1 MAYAMDTWADTVYC
15 IALSHAKSVP
25 DAEDITQ
32 DVFVRLLKSTLAFED
47 DEHLKAWL
55 ISTTL
60 NRCREMH
67 RTTQRRKTLPVAEL
81 PDTRTSPPADEKI
94 ITKNDAVWNASRYG
108 AMQAIH
114 RPIVAFSGSQE
125 NEIRSR
131 RKGRTVNSNPMNDYR
146 DAMKEAR
153 LSPEQRA
160 RLEEAVFQ
168 ARLRHEEGSVAQSAP
183 RIVTRRTFAIG
194 AAAAFVGL
202 AGFGALNIIG
212 GLPGKPAP
220 NAFGLKAYAL
230 DDPARPSGYT
240 ETLTKNVLT
249 SNVGGYFGAWEDE
262 NGNAVENVLG
272 YAFRFDLECI
282 GDNVESY
289 SYRIEGDGAY
299 FGLTGGKDGIPEEFF
314 PDGSFYVRKYEC
326 SDSLFVTKENQQE
339 FGPDKSFVPLIV
351 LALPMDDE
359 FRAAYDRA
367 SSLEH
372 TDASEYDIIESGS
385 AFDRFV
391 ELNASKKIAESTL
404 YVTAAY
410 EDGTAETKTY
420 RIVPVEDFE
429 ERYLAFQELRDEC
442 ILEEQEGESQDSAY
456 PEAPELYTI
465 TQLS

>member
-1 MAYAMDTWADTVYC
+1 M
-15 IALSHAKSVP
+15 
-25 DAEDITQ
+25 
-32 DVFVRLLKSTLAFED
+32 
-47 DEHLKAWL
+47 
-55 ISTTL
+55 
-60 NRCREMH
+60 
-67 RTTQRRKTLPVAEL
+67 
-81 PDTRTSPPADEKI
+81 
-94 ITKNDAVWNASRYG
+94 
-108 AMQAIH
+108 
-114 RPIVAFSGSQE
+114 
-125 NEIRSR
+125 
-131 RKGRTVNSNPMNDYR
+131 NSNPMNDYR
-146 DAMKEAR
+146 DAMKEMR
-153 LSPEQRA
+153 LSPGQRA
-160 RLEEAVFQ
+160 RLEEAVSQ
-168 ARLRHEEGSVAQSAP
+168 ARLRHEEGSVAQPVP

-249 SNVGGYFGAWEDE
+249 SNVGGYFGTWEDE

-299 FGLTGGKDGIPEEFF
+299 FGLTGSKDGIPEEFF
-314 PDGSFYVRKYEC
+314 PDGSFYVKKYEC

-351 LALPMDDE
+351 LTLPMDDE

-367 SSLEH
+367 RSLEH

-420 RIVPVEDFE
+420 RIAPVEDFE

-442 ILEEQEGESQDSAY
+442 ILEEQEGEPQDSAY